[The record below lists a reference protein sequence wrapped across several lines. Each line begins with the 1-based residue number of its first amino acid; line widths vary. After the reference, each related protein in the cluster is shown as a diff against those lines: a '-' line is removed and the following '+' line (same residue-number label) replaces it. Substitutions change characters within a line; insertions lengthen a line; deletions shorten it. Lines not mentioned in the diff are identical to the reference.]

1 MTDYVTITA
10 DAPMGRTGAIKL
22 FDEPSFEGMRRA
34 GRLAAEVL
42 DMLVPHVVPGAE
54 TQALDEM
61 TRDHIVRAAGVPA
74 TPGYRGY
81 TTSSSISINHVLC
94 HSIHCTNTPQKAAYV
109 NVAGTTIH

>member
-42 DMLVPHVVPGAE
+42 DMLVPHVVPGVE
-54 TQALDEM
+54 TQALDELI
-61 TRDHIVRAAGVPA
+61 RDHIVRAGGVPA
-74 TPGYRGY
+74 TLGYRGY
-81 TTSSSISINHVLC
+81 PHSTCHPTKHVVC
-94 HSIHCTNTPQKAAYV
+94 PGIQIGRAA
-109 NVAGTTIH
+109 GREKGGQEE

>member
-1 MTDYVTITA
+1 MRISAWSSDVCSSDLPPPSQSAAVAAISPPMTDYVTITA

-42 DMLVPHVVPGAE
+42 DMLVPHVVPGVE

-61 TRDHIVRAAGVPA
+61 IRDQDRKSTRLN
-74 TPGYRGY
+74 
-81 TTSSSISINHVLC
+81 SSH
-94 HSIHCTNTPQKAAYV
+94 
-109 NVAGTTIH
+109 